1 MTLLVRQR
9 GFQLRDLFLLLQRC
23 AGVCL
28 VAGLGVACS
37 PDALDP
43 TTLPYRL
50 EKIQDLGP
58 EVYPADLDGDG
69 RDELAF
75 TYTPSQGPDGV
86 HAVWIRTQDGQ
97 TIDQVNYEG
106 QILPLHFLDVTGDAR
121 PEILVPY
128 VRNDSLFL
136 SVLNGEGQ
144 QQFGFFLID
153 GEPRQEPNSTLP
165 WDPSVREFHV
175 TDVDADGD
183 DELVTVVFTAF
194 AQLPRG
200 LLIHDLPDGRPVGRN
215 IVGAAPADSYL
226 GDFDGDGVPE
236 IVMSTFAPN
245 NGAKAG
251 GFDDQHTYLI
261 AFELGL
267 TPEVTWSK
275 TVAEKWS
282 GVNLAYD
289 DFDGDG
295 RREFLSMSTSASATP
310 QQAQFE
316 LIEPGTW
323 RTLRRRTV
331 SEPLEWATPVDLNR
345 DTRPEIIA
353 VRGQNELWALN
364 HEFQRTYRRTFD
376 HTLAHIEVW
385 PDVDGDDID
394 EIVAHTPWSK
404 TILLLGPDFQTKAA
418 FIADAGSRVWV
429 QGIMRRGLGTTS
441 HLIIDYIDDNHRTAS
456 LRLVENRFYWFYRYG
471 PPVLW
476 GMGGLVVLG
485 LVAGGRR
492 LYRRNRL
499 LGRLHTVAF
508 DAVQEGIMVLDAKG
522 TIVWINSVLQEGL
535 GSAPG
540 TPIKGRPFEAG
551 LDGPPGL
558 TSLLRRALATRPP
571 RHHEDTLM
579 LAIDDSP
586 GAWHVAVEPIPGE
599 EHWLVVCR
607 RGPSPDAPVNAK
619 TWAMMA
625 RKVTHDIKNPLTN
638 ILLTTQ
644 RLQSEYRERA
654 PDDADA
660 LDAYAE
666 RIVDRVS
673 HLRELTKH
681 FMKILDIDALDVVK
695 TDPGRLL
702 RDVADDVRPD
712 LPPDIDLG
720 LDVGANLP
728 AVWMDRE
735 QIRNALENLVANA
748 IRALSRGGTITLS
761 AYAAPGLRTTHTDF
775 APADFVVI
783 EVQDNGVGI
792 VPENRAHLF
801 EPGFTTSEFGTGLG
815 LALVKHVV
823 EHHRGFIEV
832 ESEPGVGSIFTIHLP
847 VANPTAT

>member
-9 GFQLRDLFLLLQRC
+9 GFQLRDLFFLLQRC

-37 PDALDP
+37 PDAPDP

-50 EKIQDLGP
+50 EKVQDLGP
-58 EVYPADLDGDG
+58 EAYPADLDGDG

-75 TYTPSQGPDGV
+75 TYTPSHGPDGV
-86 HAVWIRTQDGQ
+86 HAVWIRTQEGQ
-97 TIDQVNYEG
+97 TIDQVNYDG

-136 SVLNGEGQ
+136 SVLNGEGE

-153 GEPRQEPNSTLP
+153 GRPRQESNSTLP
-165 WDPSVREFHV
+165 WDPSVRDFHV

-183 DELVTVVFTAF
+183 DELITVLFTGF
-194 AQLPRG
+194 ARLPRG
-200 LLIHDLPDGRPVGRN
+200 ILVHHLPDGRPGGRN
-215 IVGAAPADSYL
+215 IIGAAPADSYL
-226 GDFDGDGVPE
+226 GDFDEDGAPE
-236 IVMSTFAPN
+236 IVVSTFAPN
-245 NGAKAG
+245 NGAEAG

-261 AFELGL
+261 AFELGP

-282 GVNLAYD
+282 GLNLAYD

-295 RREFLSMSTSASATP
+295 RREFLSMTTSASARP

-316 LIEPGTW
+316 RIEPGTW
-323 RTLRRRTV
+323 RTLRKRTI

-353 VRGQNELWALN
+353 VRGQHELWALD
-364 HEFQRTYRRTFD
+364 HEFQRTHRRTFD
-376 HTLAHIEVW
+376 ETLAHIEVW

-394 EIVAHTPWSK
+394 EIVAYTSWSEA
-404 TILLLGPDFQTKAA
+404 IFLLGPDFQTKAA
-418 FIADAGSRVWV
+418 FITDAESRVSV
-429 QGIMRRGLGTTS
+429 QGIMRRGLGTPS
-441 HLIIDYIDDNHRTAS
+441 YLVIDYLDDDHRTAA

-471 PPVLW
+471 PPALW
-476 GMGGLVVLG
+476 GMGGLAVLG
-485 LVAGGRR
+485 LVIGGRW
-492 LYRRNRL
+492 LYRRHRL
-499 LGRLHTVAF
+499 LDRLHTVGF
-508 DAVQEGIMVLDAKG
+508 DAVEEGMVVLDANG
-522 TIVWINSVLQEGL
+522 TIVWINAVLQEGL
-535 GSAPG
+535 GNTSE
-540 TPIKGRPFEAG
+540 TSIEGRNVEIG
-551 LDGPPGL
+551 LDAPPAL
-558 TSLLRRALATRPP
+558 TSLLHRALTSSPP

-579 LAIDDSP
+579 LAIDDVP
-586 GAWHVAVEPIPGE
+586 RAWHVVVEPIPE
-599 EHWLVVCR
+599 ERHWLVVCR
-607 RGPSPDAPVNAK
+607 RDPSPDAPVNAK

-644 RLQSEYRERA
+644 RLQSEYRERV
-654 PDDADA
+654 PGDADV

-673 HLRELTKH
+673 HLRQLTKH
-681 FMKILDIDALDVVK
+681 FLKILDIDALDVVK

-702 RDVADDVRPD
+702 RDVADDVECD
-712 LPPDIDLG
+712 LPPDVDLG
-720 LDVGANLP
+720 LDVGADLP

-735 QIRNALENLVANA
+735 QIRNALENLIANA
-748 IRALSRGGTITLS
+748 IRALPQGGTITLA

-775 APADFVVI
+775 APVDFVVL

-792 VPENRAHLF
+792 APENRAHLF

-847 VANPTAT
+847 VADPTGT